1 MWKERYVG
9 ERVMSEKEMCR
20 KERKRS
26 WRSKEEN
33 ERWWREK
40 EERGKGKRLERQIIR
55 YGHAREKE
63 QGK

>member
-1 MWKERYVG
+1 MTDKSEGKMVER
-9 ERVMSEKEMCR
+9 KICR
-20 KERKRS
+20 KERKRC
-26 WRSKEEN
+26 RKIKEVVN

-40 EERGKGKRLERQIIR
+40 EERGKGRRLERQIIR